1 MAIDLNVNKY
11 GAQFSAFVD
20 FAKNAADEN
29 TIVCVSDD
37 KNKTEAE
44 NNAAREARMLGN
56 DGTPRAITAKTVSD
70 HKGKLFRW
78 ENSRNINN
86 DVRGLFLRTVL
97 AVCGVNR
104 IDDLPQAVFDV
115 MRKNDFEADGR
126 PLTVRR
132 IRAVSNAI
140 FEAAGAAA
148 HQTTAAAFVSGN
160 DAAAVKHLQRI
171 IANASFLPAGATP
184 EEKAAL
190 FAAKLS
196 ENAAKQVAAKVTHL
210 LCKSFVRNKIE
221 NFGNEHD
228 QFKIDQ
234 KRDMKVYIDNRADR
248 EDISKDYAT
257 ARDKLVRFIT
267 GNDDDT
273 FEGAT
278 ESVKRQTGLLMSFLN
293 QYTATSIMTA
303 FVNTTE
309 GEGVNVQFAG
319 ATTGRAETE
328 LDFTLSRTAEG
339 DIQITLGKSLGASGI
354 SLTDKDGNQMYFLD
368 GDTSRC
374 RVGMEITLP
383 ADNFREVAEA
393 DWTALDYDAFEAA
406 PDGDTDAQ
414 LALIPEQLRLNA
426 KITASAHFE
435 LNPLDMQ
442 NINNGNNI
450 MA

>member
-20 FAKNAADEN
+20 FAKKATDEN
-29 TIVCVSDD
+29 TVVCVSED
-37 KNKTEAE
+37 KTKTEE
-44 NNAAREARMLGN
+44 QNRKEFEDRLLRGI
-56 DGTPRAITAKTVSD
+56 DGSPRSITAKTD
-70 HKGKLFRW
+70 DDGKGKIWRGEGRKNL
-78 ENSRNINN
+78 NN

-97 AVCGVNR
+97 AVCGVKK
-104 IDDLPQAVFDV
+104 IDDLPPAVYDV
-115 MRKNDFEADGR
+115 MKKSDFEADGR

-132 IRAVSNAI
+132 IRAVTNAI
-140 FEAAGAAA
+140 LENAGAAA

-210 LCKSFVRNKIE
+210 FCKSFVRNKIE
-221 NFGNEHD
+221 NFGNEHG

-234 KRDMKVYIDNRADR
+234 KRDMKVYIDDR
-248 EDISKDYAT
+248 DKRDDISKDYET

-267 GNDDDT
+267 GNDEDT
-273 FEGAT
+273 FKDAT

-293 QYTATSIMTA
+293 QYTATSVMDA

-368 GDTSRC
+368 GDTSCC

-393 DWTALDYDAFEAA
+393 DWTAFDYDAFEAA

-435 LNPLDMQ
+435 LNPLDMHL
-442 NINNGNNI
+442 
-450 MA
+450 